1 MRYAR
6 TIQFQIKAG
15 KEKEFSGVFENE
27 VLPMLRKQAG
37 FQEEVTLLGP
47 KGSRAISLWD
57 DEKSAEAYKSGAYTQ
72 VLAKLSTVID
82 GTPVVETY
90 ENATSYPRV

>member
-1 MRYAR
+1 MRFAR
-6 TIQFQIKAG
+6 NVQFQIKEG
-15 KEKEFSGVFENE
+15 KQKEFAGLFENE
-27 VLPMLRKQAG
+27 VLPMLRRQAG

-57 DEKSAEAYKSGAYTQ
+57 DEKSAEAYKTAAYSQ

-82 GTPVVETY
+82 GTPTVETY
-90 ENATSYPRV
+90 ETATSYPRV